1 MYLEIIEKGPDVELV
16 IGFDVSTNNVKIN
29 VKHAPESRK
38 TMCIRRIFENWL
50 VL

>member
-1 MYLEIIEKGPDVELV
+1 MYLEIIESPDIELRNW
-16 IGFDVSTNNVKIN
+16 FRCPTNNVKIN